1 MNMKNLVTLC
11 VILLSLVACSNDKND
26 ETVSNPENTVVTPKT
41 DVVNEETTT
50 ALTNAEQEELENLLR
65 EADEF
70 ISFLSPNPDPAKYIQ
85 AIQNERLLSL
95 LKRSCDMGNK
105 QHCLTYAMLPSMPEF
120 MEVSQKFVI
129 QGDKSQAPR
138 MLAISEKMCNDG
150 SADMC
155 LVAADEFYLNGF
167 QDDNGNELIP
177 KDEAK
182 AISLFDKACYAE
194 IDTKENACYA
204 LGDIYKN
211 GEIVPQDLT
220 KAEELFQRA
229 EQLKSERIKRRDG
242 IE

>member
-1 MNMKNLVTLC
+1 MKNLFALC
-11 VILLSLVACSNDKND
+11 LIALSLVACSNEKNN
-26 ETVSNPENTVVTPKT
+26 ETATQQENKVVTQQT
-41 DVVNEETTT
+41 EVVKEETTT

-70 ISFLSPNPDPAKYIQ
+70 VSFLSPNPDPAKYIQ

-120 MEVSQKFVI
+120 MEVSNKFM

-138 MLAISEKMCNDG
+138 MLAIVDKMCNDG

-204 LGDIYKN
+204 LSKIYKN
-211 GEIVPQDLT
+211 GEIVPQDLV
-220 KAEELFQRA
+220 KAEELLQRA